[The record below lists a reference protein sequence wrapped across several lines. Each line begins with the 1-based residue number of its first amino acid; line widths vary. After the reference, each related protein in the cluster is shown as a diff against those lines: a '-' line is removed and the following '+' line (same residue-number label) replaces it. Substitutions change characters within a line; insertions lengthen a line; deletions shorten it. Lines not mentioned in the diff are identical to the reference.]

1 MISFYFILLQ
11 HLTDQNFVVINQ
23 ISELRNITVQENLT
37 SRMMDSINLLTV
49 QLYQQESSRIV
60 SLSHLERIQFEKK
73 I

>member
-11 HLTDQNFVVINQ
+11 RLTDQNFVVINQ